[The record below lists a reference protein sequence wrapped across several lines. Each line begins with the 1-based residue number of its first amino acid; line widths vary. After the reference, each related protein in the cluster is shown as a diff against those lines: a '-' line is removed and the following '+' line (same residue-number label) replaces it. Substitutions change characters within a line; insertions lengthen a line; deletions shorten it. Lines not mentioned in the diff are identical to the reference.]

1 MSYVLYLPG
10 GRGGFS
16 KFDAKTNSPG
26 GGERQ
31 VDGREEEVGDCE
43 ADDEGGGGV
52 GAQFGAT
59 QQGHHCQQ
67 VPCTYKQ
74 AQRIKFQSL
83 TLKVYKREN
92 F

>member
-1 MSYVLYLPG
+1 MSSWRS
-10 GRGGFS
+10 GRFS
-16 KFDAKTNSPG
+16 KFDAKTNLPG

-31 VDGREEEVGDCE
+31 VDGREEEVRYCE

-52 GAQFGAT
+52 GAQLGAP

-67 VPCTYKQ
+67 VPCTYQQ
-74 AQRIKFQSL
+74 AQRIMFESL
-83 TLKVYKREN
+83 TLNVYKREN